1 MSLAN
6 KATAKKKKKKKER
19 NTESDQKEVY
29 MI

>member
-6 KATAKKKKKKKER
+6 KATAKKKKKKER